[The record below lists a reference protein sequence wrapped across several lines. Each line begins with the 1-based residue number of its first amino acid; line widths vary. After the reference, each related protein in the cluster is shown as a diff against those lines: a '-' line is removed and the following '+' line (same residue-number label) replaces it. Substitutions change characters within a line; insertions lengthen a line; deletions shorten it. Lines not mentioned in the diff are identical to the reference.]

1 MADPIYLVQGDTG
14 PDIKVTLTREDTG
27 AVEDLTG
34 ANVNMH
40 FRRKNRD
47 TVLFTLAGQSTPTER
62 EQGIIIF
69 TFNGNQLDQ
78 TPGDYEGEVE
88 VTYESGQRET
98 IYQLIDFFIR
108 EDFA

>member
-27 AVEDLTG
+27 AAEDLSG
-34 ANVNMH
+34 ANVEMH

-47 TVLFTLAGQSTPTER
+47 NILFSLTGSNTSQEAEAGIAVFSFS
-62 EQGIIIF
+62 GS
-69 TFNGNQLDQ
+69 QLDLA
-78 TPGDYEGEVE
+78 PGEYQGEVE
-88 VTYESGQRET
+88 VIFDSGQRET
-98 IYQLIDFFIR
+98 VYQIIDFFIR

>member
-1 MADPIYLVQGDTG
+1 MADPINLVQGDNG

-34 ANVNMH
+34 TTVTMK

-47 TVLFTLAGQSTPTER
+47 NVLFTLTGQSTPAEKQ
-62 EQGIIIF
+62 QGIIVF
-69 TFNGNQLDQ
+69 EFSGSQLDQ

-88 VTYESGQRET
+88 VEFESGQRET
-98 IYQLIDFFIR
+98 VYQLVDFFIR

>member
-27 AVEDLTG
+27 EVEDLTG
-34 ANVNMH
+34 ANVQLH

-47 TVLFTLAGQSTPTER
+47 SVLFSIQGQGIPAER
-62 EQGIIIF
+62 EQGIIVF
-69 TFNGNQLDQ
+69 AFNGQQLDQ

-88 VTYESGQRET
+88 VTYQSGQRET
-98 IYQLIDFFIR
+98 IYQTIDFFIR
-108 EDFA
+108 EDYA